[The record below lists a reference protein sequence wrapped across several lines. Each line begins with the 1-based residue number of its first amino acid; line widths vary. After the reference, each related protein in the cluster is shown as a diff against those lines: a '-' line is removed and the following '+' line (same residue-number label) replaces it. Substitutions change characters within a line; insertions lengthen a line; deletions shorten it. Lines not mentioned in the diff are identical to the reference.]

1 MNIMTPAA
9 IPGFNTTDIPT
20 FYTTGTCTI
29 LMPTTS
35 TNTCFRFQ
43 RKTLRPVRPRMPV
56 KAMRHH
62 ISTAL
67 IAVTKPC
74 RMATIRIFS

>member
-35 TNTCFRFQ
+35 TNTCFWFPV
-43 RKTLRPVRPRMPV
+43 KTRQPVHPRMTV
-56 KAMRHH
+56 EAMKHH